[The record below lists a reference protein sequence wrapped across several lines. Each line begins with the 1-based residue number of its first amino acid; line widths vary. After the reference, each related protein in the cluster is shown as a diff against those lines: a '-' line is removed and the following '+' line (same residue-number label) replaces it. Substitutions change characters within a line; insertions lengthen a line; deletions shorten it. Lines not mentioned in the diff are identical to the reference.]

1 MSNEYKNFT
10 NSDKILAAF
19 LLLSLSLFTDTLL
32 IIADLVLNIAIN
44 DYQPI
49 IKSTKYILIITAP
62 TAYLLLSSAT
72 SNKALKNILKI
83 TACAIL
89 LKEIIWQYSLTGL
102 NETFTALKSILLGL
116 PGLINMLVISYLWGA
131 VKRDQKLTKNSA
143 TKINSYIAFIY
154 IIQPAIYKLM
164 VPLLHNSLLHN
175 SLETYNIINLSIKV
189 INIILLYTVITPAI
203 FCAEPSDIPQKEQY
217 RFWNRYHLWWLM
229 GIILSGIIGI
239 TTL

>member
-10 NSDKILAAF
+10 NNDKILAAF

-72 SNKALKNILKI
+72 SKKALKNILKI
-83 TACAIL
+83 TAGAIL

-102 NETFTALKSILLGL
+102 NETFTALKSILLVL

-131 VKRDQKLTKNSA
+131 VKRNQKLTKNSA

-164 VPLLHNSLLHN
+164 IPLLHN

-189 INIILLYTVITPAI
+189 INIILLYIVITPAI

-217 RFWNRYHLWWLM
+217 RFWNLYHLWWLM
-229 GIILSGIIGI
+229 GIILCGIIGI

>member
-83 TACAIL
+83 TAGAIL
-89 LKEIIWQYSLTGL
+89 LKDIIWQYSLTGL

-116 PGLINMLVISYLWGA
+116 PGLISMLVISYLWGA
-131 VKRDQKLTKNSA
+131 VKRNQKLTKNSA
-143 TKINSYIAFIY
+143 TRINSYMAFIY
-154 IIQPAIYKLM
+154 IIQPAIYELM
-164 VPLLHNSLLHN
+164 VPLFHN

-189 INIILLYTVITPAI
+189 INIILLYIVITPAI
-203 FCAEPSDIPQKEQY
+203 FCAEPSDIPTKEQY
-217 RFWNRYHLWWLM
+217 RFWNRYHLWWLL
-229 GIILSGIIGI
+229 GILLCGIIGI
-239 TTL
+239 TTI

>member
-10 NSDKILAAF
+10 NNDKILVAF
-19 LLLSLSLFTDTLL
+19 LLLSISLFTDTLL

-49 IKSTKYILIITAP
+49 LKSIKYIFIITAP

-83 TACAIL
+83 TAGAIL

-102 NETFTALKSILLGL
+102 NETFTALKSILLVL

-131 VKRDQKLTKNSA
+131 VKRNQKLTKNSA

-154 IIQPAIYKLM
+154 IIQPAIYKLII
-164 VPLLHNSLLHN
+164 PLLHN
-175 SLETYNIINLSIKV
+175 SLETYNITNLSIKV

-217 RFWNRYHLWWLM
+217 RFWNRYHLWWLL
-229 GIILSGIIGI
+229 GILLSGIIGI

>member
-1 MSNEYKNFT
+1 MNNEYKNFT
-10 NSDKILAAF
+10 NSDKILVAF

-32 IIADLVLNIAIN
+32 IIVDLVLNIAIN

-49 IKSTKYILIITAP
+49 IKSIKYILIITAP

-83 TACAIL
+83 TAGAIL

-102 NETFTALKSILLGL
+102 NETFTALKSILLAL

-131 VKRDQKLTKNSA
+131 VKRNQKLTKNSA

-164 VPLLHNSLLHN
+164 IPLIHN

-189 INIILLYTVITPAI
+189 INIILLYTVITPTI
-203 FCAEPSDIPQKEQY
+203 FCAEPSNIPQKEQY
-217 RFWNRYHLWWLM
+217 RFWNHYHLWWLM
-229 GIILSGIIGI
+229 GIILCGIIGI

>member
-10 NSDKILAAF
+10 NSDKILVAF

-49 IKSTKYILIITAP
+49 IKSIKYILIITAP

-131 VKRDQKLTKNSA
+131 VKRNQKLTKNSA

-164 VPLLHNSLLHN
+164 IPLLHN

-189 INIILLYTVITPAI
+189 INIILLYIVITPAI

-217 RFWNRYHLWWLM
+217 RFWNHYHLWWLM
-229 GIILSGIIGI
+229 GIILCGIIGI

>member
-72 SNKALKNILKI
+72 CNKALKNILKI
-83 TACAIL
+83 TAFAIL
-89 LKEIIWQYSLTGL
+89 LKDIIWQYSLTGL

-131 VKRDQKLTKNSA
+131 VKRNQKLTQNSA
-143 TKINSYIAFIY
+143 TKINSYMAFIY

-164 VPLLHNSLLHN
+164 IPLLHN
-175 SLETYNIINLSIKV
+175 SLETYNIITLSIKV

-217 RFWNRYHLWWLM
+217 RFWNRYHLWWLL
-229 GIILSGIIGI
+229 GILLCGIIGI
-239 TTL
+239 TTI

>member
-83 TACAIL
+83 TAFAIL
-89 LKEIIWQYSLTGL
+89 LKDIIWQYSLTGL

-131 VKRDQKLTKNSA
+131 VKRNQKLTKNSA
-143 TKINSYIAFIY
+143 TKINSYMAFIY
-154 IIQPAIYKLM
+154 IIQPAIYKLII
-164 VPLLHNSLLHN
+164 PLLHN

-189 INIILLYTVITPAI
+189 INIILLYTVISPAI

-229 GIILSGIIGI
+229 GIILCGIIGI

>member
-10 NSDKILAAF
+10 NSDKILVAF

-32 IIADLVLNIAIN
+32 IISDLVLNIAVN

-49 IKSTKYILIITAP
+49 LKSTKYILIITAP

-102 NETFTALKSILLGL
+102 NETFTALKSILLVL

-131 VKRDQKLTKNSA
+131 VKRNQKLTKNSA

-154 IIQPAIYKLM
+154 IIQPAIYKLII
-164 VPLLHNSLLHN
+164 PLLHN

-217 RFWNRYHLWWLM
+217 RFWNRYHLWWLL
-229 GIILSGIIGI
+229 GILLSGIIGI

>member
-10 NSDKILAAF
+10 NSDKILVAF
-19 LLLSLSLFTDTLL
+19 LLLSISLFTDTLL
-32 IIADLVLNIAIN
+32 IISDLVLNIAIN

-102 NETFTALKSILLGL
+102 NETFTALKSILLVL

-131 VKRDQKLTKNSA
+131 VKRNQKLTKNSA
-143 TKINSYIAFIY
+143 TKINSYMAFIY
-154 IIQPAIYKLM
+154 IIQPAIYELII
-164 VPLLHNSLLHN
+164 PLLHNSI
-175 SLETYNIINLSIKV
+175 ETYNIITLSIKV

-229 GIILSGIIGI
+229 GTILSGIIGI

>member
-10 NSDKILAAF
+10 NSDKILVAF

-49 IKSTKYILIITAP
+49 IKSIKYILIITAP

-83 TACAIL
+83 TAGAIL

-131 VKRDQKLTKNSA
+131 VKRNQKLTKNSA

-164 VPLLHNSLLHN
+164 IPLLHN

-217 RFWNRYHLWWLM
+217 RFWNHYHLWWLM
-229 GIILSGIIGI
+229 GIILCGIIGI

>member
-83 TACAIL
+83 TAGAIL

-102 NETFTALKSILLGL
+102 NETFTALRSILLGL

-131 VKRDQKLTKNSA
+131 VKRNQKLTKNSA

-217 RFWNRYHLWWLM
+217 RFWNRYHLWWLL
-229 GIILSGIIGI
+229 GILLSGIIGI

>member
-83 TACAIL
+83 TAGAIL

-131 VKRDQKLTKNSA
+131 VKRNQKLTKNST
-143 TKINSYIAFIY
+143 TKINSYMAFIY

-164 VPLLHNSLLHN
+164 IPLLHNSLLHN

>member
-10 NSDKILAAF
+10 NSDKILVAF

-49 IKSTKYILIITAP
+49 IKSTKYIFIITAP

-102 NETFTALKSILLGL
+102 NETFTALKSILFGL

-131 VKRDQKLTKNSA
+131 VKRNQKLTKNSA

-154 IIQPAIYKLM
+154 IIQPAIYKLI
-164 VPLLHNSLLHN
+164 VPLLHN

-217 RFWNRYHLWWLM
+217 RFWNRYHLWWLL
-229 GIILSGIIGI
+229 GIILCGIIGI